1 MPGLQACSAG
11 NFPPL
16 RQVHGGIAGHGHLGG
31 ALSFT
36 RSGLSRKGRR
46 EHGEQRAGCGPAPS
60 SGRWGPGRQQWGPQT
75 GRAAP
80 SPRLAQDQAG
90 YTGRPP

>member
-11 NFPPL
+11 DFPPL

-60 SGRWGPGRQQWGPQT
+60 SGRWGPGRGAESGFGVENLCEDSRPT
-75 GRAAP
+75 CLRA
-80 SPRLAQDQAG
+80 RCQD
-90 YTGRPP
+90 